1 MSQGGPASEA
11 PARRQRSEPRSYP
24 LYRRR
29 AAKGVFV
36 AALLLHGLLLVRG
49 ETDPHK
55 LFGFRPF
62 NESDAWQAEIV
73 RVQPDGSRVPVDDGS
88 WAYDWNE
95 LVGTPKLQNLHRL
108 RHASAGARA
117 SVDFLDRALAW
128 AVERIVDDSDTVAL
142 EATVTVFHNTQGPE
156 TIILRSDRVTTQ

>member
-1 MSQGGPASEA
+1 MTNRGPAPDA
-11 PARRQRSEPRSYP
+11 AAGRRSETHSYP
-24 LYRRR
+24 LCRRR
-29 AAKGVFV
+29 AAKAVIV
-36 AALLLHGLLLVRG
+36 AALLVHGLLLVRA

-62 NESDAWQAEIV
+62 NESDVWHAEIV
-73 RVQPDGSRVPVDDGS
+73 RVHADGSRVAVDDGS

-95 LVGTPKLQNLHRL
+95 LVGTPKLQNLQRT

-128 AVERIVDDSDTVAL
+128 AADHIPDDSDTVAL
-142 EATVTVFHNTQGPE
+142 EATVTVFHNTRGPQ
-156 TIILRSDRVTTQ
+156 TIILRSERATS